1 MTYKEAHKIATS
13 SNPLLSGCTTKTKS
27 EYVETII
34 KALEE
39 NAVYVETIIKS
50 LKENAVCK
58 INLKKCIVIE
68 TPVAKDFENEVHKAL
83 ECGYKI
89 EASSCNSKLYKAILI
104 LENKDDE
111 TE

>member
-13 SNPLLSGCTTKTKS
+13 SNPLLSGCTTETKS

-34 KALEE
+34 KSLEE
-39 NAVYVETIIKS
+39 NM
-50 LKENAVCK
+50 VCK
-58 INLKKCIVIE
+58 INFKKCIVIE
-68 TPVAKDFENEVHKAL
+68 TPVAKDFENEVSKAL
-83 ECGYKI
+83 ECGYEI